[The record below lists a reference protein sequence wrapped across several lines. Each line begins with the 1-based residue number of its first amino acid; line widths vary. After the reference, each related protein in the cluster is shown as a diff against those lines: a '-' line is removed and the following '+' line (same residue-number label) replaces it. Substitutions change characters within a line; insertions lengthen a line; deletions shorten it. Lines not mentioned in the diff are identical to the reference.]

1 MNQSKNKGVDYKKL
15 MGNALLK
22 IESLESQLKTLENK
36 QKEPIAIIGMSCR
49 FPGGANSPEAF
60 WEILS
65 QGVDTISEVPQDR
78 WNLNEYYDPN
88 PDVPGKIITP
98 YGGFVSQQQVD
109 SFDANFFSISAREV
123 ISLDPQQRVLLEV
136 SWEAIERANIHPDN
150 LLDTQTGVFIGICT
164 SDYLFC
170 VDSMDKLSAYWG
182 TGNALS
188 AAAGRLSYLLGLTG
202 PSIIVDTACS
212 SSLVSVHLACQSI
225 RNGECDLALA
235 GGVNFLVSP
244 QKSIAFSK
252 AKMLSPDGRCKTFDA
267 AANGYVRGEGCG
279 IILLKRLSDAVA
291 NGDNILAVIR
301 GSAINQDGASGGL
314 TVPNGP
320 SQQKVIRQAL
330 ENGGV
335 DAASVSYIEA
345 HGTGTSLGDP
355 IEVGAIGAVFGKTHS
370 KEQPVTLGTVKTNI
384 GHLEGGAGIAGLMK
398 VVLQL
403 QNEEIAPSL
412 HFKEPNP
419 YINWSELPVEVS
431 TKLTPWET
439 NGKSRIAGVSSFGF
453 TGTNAHI
460 VLAEAPTEVTSQK
473 SEASPL
479 PPFER
484 GDYLERSAHI
494 LTLSAK
500 TEKALVELVSSYQ
513 NHITT
518 HPELKIG
525 DIFYTANT
533 SRAEFNHRLALIA
546 SNEKELLEKL
556 GKYKAE
562 GTLHATSV
570 SGTFSRE
577 LPNNAT
583 TPKIAF
589 LFTGQGSQYV
599 NMAKQLY
606 QEAPVFRAALDE
618 CDQILGSLNGKSI
631 KEIIYSEDTETS
643 TLNQTANTQ
652 PAIFAIEY
660 ALFQLWQSWGIKP
673 DVVMGHSV
681 GEYVAATVAGV
692 FSLEDGLRLI
702 AARGRLMQ
710 QLPEGGEMV
719 SLIASESKVESAIAP
734 YAEKVAIAAI
744 NGPESTVISGEAEPV
759 RAIVGSL
766 ESEGIKTKQLQV
778 SHAFHSP
785 LMEPMLEEWE
795 TVANQIS
802 YNQPRIPVISNVTG
816 TTADRNI
823 ATAKYW
829 VAHVRQPVRFAQG
842 MNTLH
847 ELGYEVFIEIGPK
860 PVLLGMGREC
870 LVGTKG
876 QKLWLPSLRSGKPD
890 WVQILESLGQLY
902 IQGVKID
909 WLGFDRDYPRQKV
922 VLPTY
927 PWQRRRYWITDLQKY
942 QKPVVSEPEKVQKQ
956 VQSNGKDNSGKVKIR
971 LSNLHEVSTPKAYL
985 PSEKPKRKLVEI
997 AVNSTETEF
1006 KITPQENLQPVT
1018 YMKSETNTSNIPV
1031 VTNTNN
1037 VDINQIKETL
1047 KQKLA
1052 DALYVDPSEIVED
1065 QKFVDLGLDSIVG
1078 VEWITII
1085 NRHYGLDIKATKL
1098 YDYPT
1103 LLELTNYLAEILS
1116 KQGQAPVVVTKA
1128 EPKIETFVPKPQLTT
1143 TSPQVNT
1150 LEIKEVLKQKLA
1162 DALYVD
1168 PSEIVE
1174 DQKFVDLGLDSIVGV
1189 EWVSAINKHYGLDI
1203 KATKLYD
1210 YPTLLEL
1217 TNYIAETLP
1226 TKQEQVPVE
1235 IPQVKTE
1242 TKESVIDSEEK
1253 LKEELRSILN
1263 RVAKKELS
1271 AQEANQMI
1279 QELKQQFKNKGKHEV
1294 VSEQLKPQ
1302 PKNDGKKEKVL
1313 ELIIKYTR
1321 EVAPELE
1328 QVPLGPTHSLKN
1340 LGIDSASRAEI
1351 IMMIMEELSLNIP
1364 RIELAGAN
1372 NIGELA
1378 EIFAAKL

>member
-36 QKEPIAIIGMSCR
+36 HKEPIAIIGMSCR

-60 WEILS
+60 WEILN

-150 LLDTQTGVFIGICT
+150 LLDTQTGVFIGVCT

-170 VDSMDKLSAYWG
+170 VDSMEELSAYWG

-225 RNGECDLALA
+225 RNGECDFALA

-244 QKSIAFSK
+244 EKSIAFSK

-355 IEVGAIGAVFGKTHS
+355 IEVGAIGAVFGKAHS
-370 KEQPVTLGTVKTNI
+370 KEQPVTIGTVKTNI

-398 VVLQL
+398 VVLQM
-403 QNEEIAPSL
+403 QNQQIAPSL
-412 HFKEPNP
+412 HFNQPNP

-460 VLAEAPTEVTSQK
+460 VLAEAPTEVRSQK
-473 SEASPL
+473 SEVRSED
-479 PPFER
+479 F
-484 GDYLERSAHI
+484 LERSFHI

-500 TEKALVELVSSYQ
+500 TEKALLELVSSYQ
-513 NHITT
+513 NHITN

-525 DIFYTANT
+525 DICYTANIG
-533 SRAEFNHRLALIA
+533 RAEFNHRLALLA
-546 SNEKELLEKL
+546 SNEKELSEKL

-562 GTLHATSV
+562 GKLHTTSV

-618 CDQILGSLNGKSI
+618 CDKILGSLNGKSI

-692 FSLEDGLRLI
+692 FSLEDGLKLI
-702 AARGRLMQ
+702 SARGSLMQ

-719 SLIASESKVESAIAP
+719 SLIASESKVESAISP

-744 NGPESTVISGEAEPV
+744 NGPESTVISGEVEAV

-785 LMEPMLEEWE
+785 LMEPMLAEWE
-795 TVANQIS
+795 AVANQIS

-816 TTADRNI
+816 TTADGNI

-842 MNTLH
+842 MKTLH
-847 ELGYEVFIEIGPK
+847 ELGYEVFVEIGPK

-870 LVGTKG
+870 LMGTKG

-890 WVQILESLGQLY
+890 WVQILESLAQLY
-902 IQGVKID
+902 IQGVKIN

-956 VQSNGKDNSGKVKIR
+956 VQSNGKDNAEKVKIR
-971 LSNLHEVSTPKAYL
+971 LLSLNAVSTPKVKYV
-985 PSEKPKRKLVEI
+985 PQERPKIKLVETK
-997 AVNSTETEF
+997 VNYTKAESG
-1006 KITPQENLQPVT
+1006 IIPQEKLKPVT
-1018 YMKSETNTSNIPV
+1018 PMKSEANTSNIPV
-1031 VTNTNN
+1031 VTSMNNN
-1037 VDINQIKETL
+1037 VDFNQIKETL

-1052 DALYVDPSEIVED
+1052 DALYVDSSEIVED

-1078 VEWITII
+1078 VEWVTTL

-1103 LLELTNYLAEILS
+1103 LLELTNYIAQTLS
-1116 KQGQAPVVVTKA
+1116 KQEQAPGVVTEI
-1128 EPKIETFVPKPQLTT
+1128 EPKIETSAPKPTTTTT
-1143 TSPQVNT
+1143 TSLQVNVS
-1150 LEIKEVLKQKLA
+1150 EIKQVLKQKLA

-1174 DQKFVDLGLDSIVGV
+1174 DQKFIDLGLDSIVGV
-1189 EWVSAINKHYGLDI
+1189 EWVSAINKHYGLEI

-1217 TNYIAETLP
+1217 TNYIAEILSTEQ
-1226 TKQEQVPVE
+1226 KQVPGE
-1235 IPQVKTE
+1235 IPQIKTE
-1242 TKESVIDSEEK
+1242 TKESASYSEEK
-1253 LKEELRSILN
+1253 IKEELRSILN

-1271 AQEANQMI
+1271 AQVANQMI
-1279 QELKQQFKNKGKHEV
+1279 QELKQKLKNKGKKEE

-1302 PKNDGKKEKVL
+1302 PKNDGKEQKVL
-1313 ELIIKYTR
+1313 EVIIKYTR

-1328 QVPLGPTHSLKN
+1328 KVPLGPTHSLKN

-1351 IMMIMEELSLNIP
+1351 IMMIMEEFSLNIP